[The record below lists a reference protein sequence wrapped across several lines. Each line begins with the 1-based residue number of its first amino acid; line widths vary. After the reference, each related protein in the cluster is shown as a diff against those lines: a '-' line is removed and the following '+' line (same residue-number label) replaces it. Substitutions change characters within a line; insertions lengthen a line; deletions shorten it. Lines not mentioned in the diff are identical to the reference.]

1 MINNN
6 QTECLAQIWNG
17 STWANSNK
25 DLYTYDDNNNQIT
38 CLMQSW
44 NGFTWGN
51 SYKYSY
57 TFDANNNL
65 SEELGQDWNGS
76 TWVNTLK
83 RSYAYI
89 PITAVNEDLSFVNS
103 YSLSNN
109 FPNPF
114 NPTTTIQYTI
124 SSRQFVQLK
133 VYDVLGIEI
142 ETLVNEEKSAGVNM
156 S

>member
-1 MINNN
+1 
-6 QTECLAQIWNG
+6 
-17 STWANSNK
+17 
-25 DLYTYDDNNNQIT
+25 
-38 CLMQSW
+38 MQSW

-142 ETLVNEEKSAGVNM
+142 ETLVNEEKSAGKYELNWNAANLPSGVYFYRLQARDFM
-156 S
+156 QTKKMILLK